1 MKKER
6 IAAVAER
13 VAEED
18 LGEDTPLSMVDQ
30 GIDTAIAAV
39 KIINENLSKVETEN
53 VPQKAAVDE
62 VRSLLDEAVAPYL
75 ADMAKAMSVFD

>member
-18 LGEDTPLSMVDQ
+18 LGEDSALSMVDQ
-30 GIDTAIAAV
+30 AIDTMMAAA
-39 KIINENLSKVETEN
+39 KIMDENLSKVEADN
-53 VPQKAAVDE
+53 VPQKAALDE

-75 ADMAKAMSVFD
+75 ADMAKAMEVFD